1 MENYSLLELNRNIT
15 QNNIEKIKR
24 SMKRLK
30 ETINRSNS
38 NNYKNMKIIRKNNDH
53 QNLMKLNSKDRDNS
67 LIYYNSSKETISRKD
82 DMIQ

>member
-38 NNYKNMKIIRKNNDH
+38 NNYKNMKIIRKTNDH
-53 QNLMKLNSKDRDNS
+53 LNLMKANSNDIGN
-67 LIYYNSSKETISRKD
+67 
-82 DMIQ
+82 